1 MDRAKSATTD
11 NRPDFQRMMRESESR
26 FFGIVLVWK
35 FDRFARSRYDSLKYK
50 AILKL
55 NGVKVISATERIMD
69 GSDGIIM
76 ESLLDGMSE
85 YYSADLSQKVKR
97 GMTENVLKGK
107 TTGGFR
113 QLGYQ
118 IIDGRYVIDETEDPI
133 VKELFRLYAYE
144 GMSIKAIAEKFQAL
158 G

>member
-1 MDRAKSATTD
+1 
-11 NRPDFQRMMRESESR
+11 
-26 FFGIVLVWK
+26 
-35 FDRFARSRYDSLKYK
+35 
-50 AILKL
+50 
-55 NGVKVISATERIMD
+55 
-69 GSDGIIM
+69 
-76 ESLLDGMSE
+76 
-85 YYSADLSQKVKR
+85 
-97 GMTENVLKGK
+97 MTENVFKGK